1 MQLLTKYDALDPR
14 KELEQLITEDLKRA
28 LEKRGFA
35 VQHNGTRDHNALGD
49 KADIIAY
56 NDTIHFN
63 IEVTKTTKSGADREF
78 LAIKDHLEKSKRE
91 NSRKKCFVFY
101 ASPETHYRMMN
112 AIREYDIANEG
123 KQDLK
128 MMPLCF
134 STLELFVTK
143 LVEAHKDLYPQE
155 QLLSLFDE
163 YRRFVDD
170 EHVLETIYE
179 KLFSD
184 DEALK
189 KEIQVKEENKHQ
201 KTVEELIRNLQ
212 KLEDDLRDNKG
223 IVHIPAIRNIIY
235 LVFMKLYEEK
245 REAEGKENR
254 FTEESFKRFQ
264 EYEGQEQDKKAV
276 HILFERIKADHQ
288 LKAAKVFTDADA
300 LAEKLEDDFILDF
313 FIKPYGKYHFYTT
326 KVDGIGAAYEVL
338 GMRTGKDVKAGQFFT
353 PENVVKFMVKLGEL
367 EQDDLTL
374 DPACGTGRFLV
385 YSMDEMIGK
394 VTGRNRNDKIKE
406 IKAKQLY
413 GADYDPDVAK
423 LAKMNMYIHGDG
435 KTNIMDKDGLTLYDF
450 DDKVDV
456 ILTNPPL
463 GDQSFLKVDYD
474 DNFKLKRMS
483 VIPKKNATQ
492 EKLESYEKR
501 LREAE
506 MKLETA
512 KNDQNPKTA
521 KRLAALIKRYK
532 SNISELQVKI
542 RNSDVKYE
550 VRGKQMKGGALF
562 LGAAIH
568 YLKNIRDRSAPIEW
582 RGGKLLIILDEG
594 VLNTDEYRGV
604 REIIKKHF
612 YVKAIISLSR
622 DTFVPV
628 SSTATKTSIL
638 YAVKKEDPDA
648 VQLEPIFFGH
658 VEKVGIDTR
667 KRVCPNH
674 LFNNGNDIL
683 SKYMEF
689 KKKVMDSY
697 VGLIFSPE
705 RFASQG
711 FSSGTIV
718 D

>member
-1 MQLLTKYDALDPR
+1 LTKYDELDPR
-14 KELEQLITEDLKRA
+14 TELEQVITEDSKRA
-28 LEKRGFA
+28 LEKRGF
-35 VQHNGTRDHNALGD
+35 VIQHNGTLDRNAPSD
-49 KADIIAY
+49 EPDIIAY
-56 NDTIHFN
+56 NNTIHIN

-78 LAIKDHLEKSKRE
+78 LSIKDHLEKSKRE

-101 ASPETHYRMMN
+101 VSPETHYRMMN
-112 AIREYDIANEG
+112 AIREYDIMNEG

-128 MMPLCF
+128 MMPICF
-134 STLELFVTK
+134 STFELVMKK
-143 LVEAHKDLYPQE
+143 LVEAHRDMYPQE
-155 QLLSLFDE
+155 QLLALFGE

-170 EHVLETIYE
+170 EHVLEAIHE
-179 KLFSD
+179 RLFSD

-189 KEIQVKEENKHQ
+189 REIKIKEDNKHQ

-223 IVHIPAIRNIIY
+223 IVHIPAIRNIIF

-264 EYEGQEQDKKAV
+264 EYEGQEQEKRAV
-276 HILFERIKADHQ
+276 HILFERIKNDRE
-288 LKAAKVFTDADA
+288 LKAAKVFTDADL
-300 LAEKLEDDFILDF
+300 LAEKLDDDFVLNF
-313 FIKPYGKYHFYTT
+313 FIKPYEKYHFYTT

-353 PENVVKFMVKLGEL
+353 PENVVKFMVKLAEL
-367 EQDDLTL
+367 EQDDVTL

-385 YSMDEMIGK
+385 YSMDEMISK
-394 VTGRNRNDKIKE
+394 ITGRNRDDKIKE
-406 IKAKQLY
+406 IRAKQLY

-435 KTNIMDKDGLTLYDF
+435 KTNIMDKDGLMLYDF
-450 DDKVDV
+450 DEKVDV

-463 GDQSFLKVDYD
+463 GDQSYLKLANDTLEL
-474 DNFKLKRMS
+474 NRMN
-483 VIPKKNATQ
+483 VIPKKDVTR
-492 EKLESYEKR
+492 EKLESCERK
-501 LREAE
+501 LKEAE
-506 MKLETA
+506 TKLETA
-512 KNDQNPKTA
+512 KHVQNPKAA
-521 KRLAALIKRYK
+521 KRLDGLIKRYK
-532 SNISELQVKI
+532 RVISELQVKI
-542 RNSDVKYE
+542 QANDVEYE

-568 YLKNIRDRSAPIEW
+568 YLKSVRDKSAPIEW

-594 VLNTDEYRGV
+594 VLNTDEYSEV

-612 YVKAIISLSR
+612 YVKAVISLSR

-638 YAVKKEDPDA
+638 YAIKKEDPDA
-648 VQLEPIFFGH
+648 VQQEPIFFAH

-667 KRVCPNH
+667 KRVCANH

-689 KKKVMDSY
+689 KKKVKASY
-697 VGLIFSPE
+697 VGLTFSRE
-705 RFASQG
+705 RFESQV
-711 FSSGTIV
+711 FLSGTLV